1 MVAAPLFLFAAFAAE
16 LLFALPARASR
27 GSMTAPEVPA
37 HGGLHS
43 LATPAVARDSLI
55 LRTLTKLYRIANSSE
70 TKEL

>member
-27 GSMTAPEVPA
+27 GSMAAPEVPA

-43 LATPAVARDSLI
+43 LATRAAAGDSLI
-55 LRTLTKLYRIANSSE
+55 LRTLTKLYRIANTME
-70 TKEL
+70 ATRP